1 VIAQPIEFGAILVA
15 PFGALLHVIAQSD
28 VEEEVA
34 EPAGTRGKRASEVR
48 HVGGRSAVDRAVN
61 AAIRRARRQAA
72 ADGLKIPVQSLGEA
86 KVRWIKP

>member
-1 VIAQPIEFGAILVA
+1 MVTLLQVITQG
-15 PFGALLHVIAQSD
+15 D
-28 VEEEVA
+28 VKEEMA
-34 EPAGTRGKRASEVR
+34 EPAGNRGKRASEAR
-48 HVGGRSAVDRAVN
+48 HVGSRSAVDRAVN